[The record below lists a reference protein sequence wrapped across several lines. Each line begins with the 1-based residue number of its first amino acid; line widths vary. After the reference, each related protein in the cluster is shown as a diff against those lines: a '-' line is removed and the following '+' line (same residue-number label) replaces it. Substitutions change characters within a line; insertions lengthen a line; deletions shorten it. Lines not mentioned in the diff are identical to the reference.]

1 MTHDHTLAAIRSGI
15 TGFTAWASTVGF
27 SWVVFDEW
35 SKRVSIVIGIIV
47 GLLTIVSIIKKLRK

>member
-1 MTHDHTLAAIRSGI
+1 MNHDHTLAAIRSGI

-35 SKRVSIVIGIIV
+35 TKRISIIVGIVV
-47 GLLTIVSIIKKLRK
+47 GLLTIVSIIRKLSR

>member
-1 MTHDHTLAAIRSGI
+1 MNHDHTLAAIRSGI

-35 SKRVSIVIGIIV
+35 TKRISIVVGIVV
-47 GLLTIVSIIKKLRK
+47 GLLTIVSIIRRLLK